1 MAVDFQALD
10 FIRSKNRIVNHER
23 KKSEQQKRH
32 ELFIDARK
40 SLDNLANAYN
50 KATNPDFKK
59 LYKEKWFELV
69 KVYAKKIQ
77 RKDGSYK
84 LSIRTGTDGKLYN
97 PMSIYGKEKAST
109 LLDNVC
115 KSNDKFKTVNEK
127 TFTWYTQFLKTKNMA
142 HLYNAE
148 REAE

>member
-40 SLDNLANAYN
+40 SLDKLANAYN

-69 KVYAKKIQ
+69 KVYAKK
-77 RKDGSYK
+77 
-84 LSIRTGTDGKLYN
+84 L
-97 PMSIYGKEKAST
+97 
-109 LLDNVC
+109 
-115 KSNDKFKTVNEK
+115 
-127 TFTWYTQFLKTKNMA
+127 
-142 HLYNAE
+142 NAQTIK
-148 REAE
+148 

>member
-50 KATNPDFKK
+50 KAINPDFKK

-69 KVYAKKIQ
+69 KVYAKKIE
-77 RKDGSYK
+77 RKK
-84 LSIRTGTDGKLYN
+84 
-97 PMSIYGKEKAST
+97 
-109 LLDNVC
+109 
-115 KSNDKFKTVNEK
+115 
-127 TFTWYTQFLKTKNMA
+127 
-142 HLYNAE
+142 
-148 REAE
+148 

>member
-50 KATNPDFKK
+50 KATNSEFKK

-69 KVYAKKIQ
+69 KVYAKK
-77 RKDGSYK
+77 
-84 LSIRTGTDGKLYN
+84 L
-97 PMSIYGKEKAST
+97 
-109 LLDNVC
+109 
-115 KSNDKFKTVNEK
+115 
-127 TFTWYTQFLKTKNMA
+127 
-142 HLYNAE
+142 NAQTIK
-148 REAE
+148 

>member
-23 KKSEQQKRH
+23 KKSAQQKRH

-69 KVYAKKIQ
+69 KVYAKK
-77 RKDGSYK
+77 
-84 LSIRTGTDGKLYN
+84 L
-97 PMSIYGKEKAST
+97 
-109 LLDNVC
+109 
-115 KSNDKFKTVNEK
+115 
-127 TFTWYTQFLKTKNMA
+127 
-142 HLYNAE
+142 NAQTIK
-148 REAE
+148 

>member
-23 KKSEQQKRH
+23 KMSEQQKRH

-69 KVYAKKIQ
+69 KVYAKK
-77 RKDGSYK
+77 
-84 LSIRTGTDGKLYN
+84 L
-97 PMSIYGKEKAST
+97 
-109 LLDNVC
+109 
-115 KSNDKFKTVNEK
+115 
-127 TFTWYTQFLKTKNMA
+127 
-142 HLYNAE
+142 NAQTIK
-148 REAE
+148 